1 MLCSVGREPGDPGF
15 ASVGLCGLRQVPVF
29 SGEIFFFGDIQFV
42 SNHGLASV
50 VFLRL
55 GGSHGGNGRHLA
67 LLERFGSG
75 RGSWPGGEW
84 LVGGGGGAPG
94 RGKSV
99 GQDREAG
106 KCRVSLENSQSFVQ
120 SEGGRQEGRLHRS
133 AGASAAVLGGSFED
147 DRKPVKGW
155 KSLSYICF

>member
-1 MLCSVGREPGDPGF
+1 MWFGAFLGAFGLGRAQSLSSLERF
-15 ASVGLCGLRQVPVF
+15 F
-29 SGEIFFFGDIQFV
+29 FFFGDIQFV

-50 VFLRL
+50 MFLCL

-67 LLERFGSG
+67 LLARFGSG

-84 LVGGGGGAPG
+84 LVGGCGAPG

-106 KCRVSLENSQSFVQ
+106 KCRVSLENSQSFVPR
-120 SEGGRQEGRLHRS
+120 EGGRQEGRLHGS
-133 AGASAAVLGGSFED
+133 AGAGAAVLGGSLQDAGSQLRVGKVLVTFVFE
-147 DRKPVKGW
+147 R
-155 KSLSYICF
+155 SR

>member
-1 MLCSVGREPGDPGF
+1 MLCSVGREPGDPVLLVWVCV
-15 ASVGLCGLRQVPVF
+15 ASGRSLSSLERF
-29 SGEIFFFGDIQFV
+29 FFFFGDIQFV

-50 VFLRL
+50 MFLRL

-84 LVGGGGGAPG
+84 LVGGGGAPG

-120 SEGGRQEGRLHRS
+120 SEGGRQEGRFHRS
-133 AGASAAVLGGSFED
+133 AGASAAVLGRSFED